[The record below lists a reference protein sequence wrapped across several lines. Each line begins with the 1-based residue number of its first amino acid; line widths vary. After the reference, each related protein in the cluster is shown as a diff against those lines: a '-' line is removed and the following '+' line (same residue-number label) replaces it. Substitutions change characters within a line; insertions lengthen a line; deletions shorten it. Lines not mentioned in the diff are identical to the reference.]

1 MAHSPVAPSNVG
13 TRAAARKPAA
23 VRVTDAAEA
32 AIAASQT

>member
-13 TRAAARKPAA
+13 ALDAARKPAA
-23 VRVTDAAEA
+23 VWVTEAAEA